1 MIFCIFCVS
10 LRLWMLL
17 VRIETC
23 TSREIFKFQF
33 FWFGKN
39 QQWFW
44 FFWQF
49 IFDLLRL
56 SSGLKFNKIFIEKK
70 WSNQE
75 MFNFSL
81 LFFNGIIICT
91 RFFSSA
97 LIFNFSDFYWIWFL
111 WNSSFLL
118 ISLEF
123 SWFILYMN
131 FSKWLYS
138 WLSLKFF

>member
-10 LRLWMLL
+10 LL

-23 TSREIFKFQF
+23 TSRENFKFQF

-39 QQWFW
+39 QQ
-44 FFWQF
+44 FFRQF

-70 WSNQE
+70 WSDQE